1 VATKNEVMK
10 KVILILILL
19 TTLTNVSYASF
30 PLSSVVDTP
39 ITDTILNIETTEQYH
54 LRIQKMGFDL
64 SNCNCDSC
72 REEVSL
78 GDGFRLKKKAEV
90 NVRPILITLG
100 VWLIVGIAILVVLV
114 SLWIWNGIKNFDST
128 Y

>member
-1 VATKNEVMK
+1 MK

-30 PLSSVVDTP
+30 PLPSVVDTP

-78 GDGFRLKKKAEV
+78 EDGFHLKKKAEV